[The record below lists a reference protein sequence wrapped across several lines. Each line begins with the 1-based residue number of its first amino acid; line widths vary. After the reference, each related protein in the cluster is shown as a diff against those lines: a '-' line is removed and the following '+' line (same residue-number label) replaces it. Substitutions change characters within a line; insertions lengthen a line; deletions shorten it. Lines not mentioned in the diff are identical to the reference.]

1 MYRQFLYLHAIRD
14 VVGPNVLT
22 DEQIFAKLGELFDA
36 DWLKETCSVSETNT
50 TFDFFRQASIASV
63 VKGIF
68 NL

>member
-36 DWLKETCSVSETNT
+36 DWLRETCSVSETNT